1 MKEKVERMNT
11 EDIVERRLEIIVGAR
26 LRDRKRIETAISTQD
41 RLREKS
47 KGWNGAKEI
56 RRWRDSR

>member
-1 MKEKVERMNT
+1 MKEKNERFDT
-11 EDIVERRLEIIVGAR
+11 VGIVEKRLEIIVGAG
-26 LRDRKRIETAISTQD
+26 LRDRKRIENAILIQD
-41 RLREKS
+41 RQGEKS

>member
-1 MKEKVERMNT
+1 VKEKVERMNT
-11 EDIVERRLEIIVGAR
+11 VDIVERRLEIIVGAR

>member
-1 MKEKVERMNT
+1 MKEKVEMMNT
-11 EDIVERRLEIIVGAR
+11 VDIVEKRLEIIVGAR
-26 LRDRKRIETAISTQD
+26 LRDRKRIETAVSTQD
-41 RLREKS
+41 RLRNKS

>member
-1 MKEKVERMNT
+1 MKEKNERFDT
-11 EDIVERRLEIIVGAR
+11 VGIVEKRLEIIVGAG
-26 LRDRKRIETAISTQD
+26 LRDRKRIENAILIQD
-41 RLREKS
+41 RQREKS

>member
-11 EDIVERRLEIIVGAR
+11 VDIVERRLEIIVGAR

>member
-11 EDIVERRLEIIVGAR
+11 VDIVERRLEIIVGAR
-26 LRDRKRIETAISTQD
+26 RRDRKRIETAISTHD

-56 RRWRDSR
+56 RRCRDSR